1 MPHLPSSPLHHPKSG
16 SFLPLQLHSKNGMSP
31 EYGFRR
37 FHVVFLG
44 FPPFSV
50 GFDRLR
56 ATWLIH
62 DETQIEFVSAGPQL
76 HSLMSAFDPKQ
87 TLRGCLLPLLE
98 LLSDRLEHVSLG
110 AELNKARVHKG
121 CSIHALEPV
130 RSEFEGS
137 L

>member
-1 MPHLPSSPLHHPKSG
+1 MTGMRVPAEPRGEVAERLKAADCKSARASVRWFESSPLHHPKSG

-31 EYGFRR
+31 EYRFRR

-76 HSLMSAFDPKQ
+76 HSLMSAFDPK
-87 TLRGCLLPLLE
+87 LPLAVPTAKRPILPLR
-98 LLSDRLEHVSLG
+98 LLF
-110 AELNKARVHKG
+110 A
-121 CSIHALEPV
+121 
-130 RSEFEGS
+130 
-137 L
+137 